1 MPASRHHETTSGF
14 SPGETMKDAPA
25 SFAREACS
33 TVRTVPAPTSI
44 SGSSA
49 VMRRIASSAQAV
61 RKVISARRQAAARK
75 RLRKR
80 DGPGGVLYFDD
91 GNDSDFGN
99 PFLQQFHIL
108 HIRFFHNS
116 PCGIAATSFYH

>member
-1 MPASRHHETTSGF
+1 MDLL
-14 SPGETMKDAPA
+14 DAILGA
-25 SFAREACS
+25 GGAEGDLR
-33 TVRTVPAPTSI
+33 
-44 SGSSA
+44 
-49 VMRRIASSAQAV
+49 
-61 RKVISARRQAAARK
+61 RRQTAARK